1 MSERDPI
8 TPADE
13 PSDDNT
19 FTGGEHPHPVVD
31 FGVADLKAGPFQRD
45 PEHLVNTHVNG
56 RPDILKFLEK
66 GEHKAIAILHS
77 HGTGAL
83 IITSAAIAAVG
94 LATYEIKKHHKP
106 SKTPTKN
113 KK

>member
-1 MSERDPI
+1 MSERDKF
-8 TPADE
+8 TPPDD
-13 PSDDNT
+13 PSHDNT
-19 FTGGEHPHPVVD
+19 ASGGEHPHPVVD
-31 FGVADLKAGPFQRD
+31 FGVVDLRAGAFQRD
-45 PEHLVNTHVNG
+45 PEHVVNTHVNG

-66 GEHKAIAILHS
+66 GKHKAMPILHS
-77 HGTGAL
+77 HGIGAL

-106 SKTPTKN
+106 SKTSPTN